1 MGAGDGDR
9 EIDGEDSEFDS
20 DVRVGK
26 RVLAAD
32 ADVALAVKRREGVCS
47 TGLKRRN
54 DKIASSPAMSA
65 LG

>member
-32 ADVALAVKRREGVCS
+32 ADVALAVVKERGAKEFVPPG
-47 TGLKRRN
+47 
-54 DKIASSPAMSA
+54 
-65 LG
+65 